1 MKTLP
6 LTIGCYTDTP
16 SKSQGVYQ
24 TQLDLE
30 TGKLL
35 PLELIAE
42 CHNPSF
48 ITATKSGIYT
58 ASEVE
63 QKKLPKLIHIP
74 NVDSQIASNTG
85 LISGDHPCHVAI
97 DPHNKFAITSQ
108 YSSGTFDIF
117 SLSINGNVDKRLKT
131 IKMVGSG
138 PNKERQTSP
147 HAHQCLF
154 LQNSPQFVTVDLGTD
169 RINFYCFDEEQEEFL
184 DEPMQSI
191 KAPAGNGTRHLIFNK
206 AEDKAYVI
214 CELSET
220 ILILEKSLGIWNIV
234 DEVDA
239 LPNMEKGGATAAI
252 KLSPDEQFLYV
263 SCRHQSRISSFSV
276 DSETQKLTFIDSY
289 DVEGKFPRD
298 FHITDNGQ
306 WLVAANQHSNNITSF
321 KRNIEDGSLTYTG
334 YSLDLDAPVCVTQQQ

>member
-63 QKKLPKLIHIP
+63 QKKLPKLIHIS

-169 RINFYCFDEEQEEFL
+169 RINFYCFDEEQEEFF

-206 AEDKAYVI
+206 AEDKAYAI

-239 LPNMEKGGATAAI
+239 LPNMEKGEATAAI

-276 DSETQKLTFIDSY
+276 DSEAQKLTFIDSY
-289 DVEGKFPRD
+289 DTEGKFPRD

>member
-234 DEVDA
+234 DEVEA
-239 LPNMEKGGATAAI
+239 LPNMEKGEAAAAI
-252 KLSPDEQFLYV
+252 KLSPDEQFLYA

>member
-24 TQLDLE
+24 TQLDLG

-85 LISGDHPCHVAI
+85 LISGDYPCHVAI

-117 SLSINGNVDKRLKT
+117 SLSINGNIDKRLKT

-239 LPNMEKGGATAAI
+239 LPNMEKGEAAAAI

-276 DSETQKLTFIDSY
+276 DSEAQKLTFIDSY
-289 DVEGKFPRD
+289 DTEGKFPRD

-321 KRNIEDGSLTYTG
+321 KRNIEEGSLTYTG
-334 YSLDLDAPVCVTQQQ
+334 YSLDLDTPVCVTQQQ

>member
-117 SLSINGNVDKRLKT
+117 SLSINGNIDKRLKT

-138 PNKERQTSP
+138 PNRERQTSP
-147 HAHQCLF
+147 HAHHCLF

-191 KAPAGNGTRHLIFNK
+191 KAPAGNGPRHLIFNK
-206 AEDKAYVI
+206 VEDKAYVI

-263 SCRHQSRISSFSV
+263 SCRHQSRISNFSV
-276 DSETQKLTFIDSY
+276 DSEAQKLTFIDSY
-289 DVEGKFPRD
+289 DTEGKFPRD
-298 FHITDNGQ
+298 FHITDDGQ

-321 KRNIEDGSLTYTG
+321 KRNIEDGSLNYTG

>member
-1 MKTLP
+1 MKTPP

-239 LPNMEKGGATAAI
+239 LPNMEKGEAAAAI

-276 DSETQKLTFIDSY
+276 DSEAQKLTFIDSY
-289 DVEGKFPRD
+289 DTEGKFPRD

-321 KRNIEDGSLTYTG
+321 KRSIEDGSLTYTG

>member
-117 SLSINGNVDKRLKT
+117 SLSINGNIDKRLKT

-154 LQNSPQFVTVDLGTD
+154 LQNSPQFVTVGISAPIEST
-169 RINFYCFDEEQEEFL
+169 
-184 DEPMQSI
+184 SI
-191 KAPAGNGTRHLIFNK
+191 ALT
-206 AEDKAYVI
+206 
-214 CELSET
+214 
-220 ILILEKSLGIWNIV
+220 KS
-234 DEVDA
+234 
-239 LPNMEKGGATAAI
+239 K
-252 KLSPDEQFLYV
+252 K
-263 SCRHQSRISSFSV
+263 SSLMSQC
-276 DSETQKLTFIDSY
+276 SL
-289 DVEGKFPRD
+289 
-298 FHITDNGQ
+298 
-306 WLVAANQHSNNITSF
+306 L
-321 KRNIEDGSLTYTG
+321 KRL
-334 YSLDLDAPVCVTQQQ
+334 

>member
-48 ITATKSGIYT
+48 VTATKSGIYT

-85 LISGDHPCHVAI
+85 LISGAHPCHVAI

-117 SLSINGNVDKRLKT
+117 SLSINGNIDKRLKT

-138 PNKERQTSP
+138 PNKDRQTSP

-169 RINFYCFDEEQEEFL
+169 RINFYYFDEEQEEFL

-234 DEVDA
+234 DEIDA
-239 LPNMEKGGATAAI
+239 LPNMDKGEAAAAI

-263 SCRHQSRISSFSV
+263 SCRHQSRISCFRIDSV
-276 DSETQKLTFIDSY
+276 TQKLIFMDSY

-298 FHITDNGQ
+298 FHITNDGQ
-306 WLVAANQHSNNITSF
+306 WLIAANQHSNNLASF
-321 KRNIEDGSLTYTG
+321 KRNVEDGSLTYTG
-334 YSLDLDAPVCVTQQQ
+334 CSLAIDAPVCVTQQQ

>member
-58 ASEVE
+58 AAEVE
-63 QKKLPKLIHIP
+63 QKKQPKLIHIP
-74 NVDSQIASNTG
+74 NVNSQITCNSG

-117 SLSINGNVDKRLKT
+117 SLSINGNIDKRLKT
-131 IKMVGSG
+131 LKMVGSG
-138 PNKERQTSP
+138 PNKERQTGS
-147 HAHQCLF
+147 HAHQSLF
-154 LQNSPQFVTVDLGTD
+154 LNNSPQFVTVDLGAD

-191 KAPAGNGTRHLIFNK
+191 KVPAGNGPRHLVFNQ
-206 AEDKAYVI
+206 AEDKAYVV

-220 ILILEKSLGIWNIV
+220 ILILEKSLGLWNIV
-234 DEVDA
+234 EEVDA
-239 LPNMEKGGATAAI
+239 LPNTEKGEAAAAI

-263 SCRHQSRISSFSV
+263 SCRHQSRISCFRI
-276 DSETQKLTFIDSY
+276 DSTTQKPIFMDSY
-289 DVEGKFPRD
+289 DIEGKFPRD
-298 FHITDNGQ
+298 FHITNDGQ
-306 WLVAANQHSNNITSF
+306 WLISVNQHSNSITSF
-321 KRNIEDGSLTYTG
+321 TRNIEDGSLTYTG

>member
-184 DEPMQSI
+184 DVPMQSI

-239 LPNMEKGGATAAI
+239 LPNMEKGEAAAAI

-263 SCRHQSRISSFSV
+263 SCRHQSRISSFEV

>member
-117 SLSINGNVDKRLKT
+117 SLSINGNIDKRLKT

-138 PNKERQTSP
+138 PNRERQTSP

-263 SCRHQSRISSFSV
+263 SCRHQSRISCFRI
-276 DSETQKLTFIDSY
+276 DSTTQKLIFMDSY
-289 DVEGKFPRD
+289 DIEGKFPRD
-298 FHITDNGQ
+298 FHITNDGQ
-306 WLVAANQHSNNITSF
+306 WLISANQHSNNLTSF
-321 KRNIEDGSLTYTG
+321 KRNVEDGSLTYTG

>member
-191 KAPAGNGTRHLIFNK
+191 KAPAGNGPRHLIFNK
-206 AEDKAYVI
+206 VEDKAYVI

-234 DEVDA
+234 DEV
-239 LPNMEKGGATAAI
+239 
-252 KLSPDEQFLYV
+252 
-263 SCRHQSRISSFSV
+263 
-276 DSETQKLTFIDSY
+276 
-289 DVEGKFPRD
+289 
-298 FHITDNGQ
+298 
-306 WLVAANQHSNNITSF
+306 
-321 KRNIEDGSLTYTG
+321 
-334 YSLDLDAPVCVTQQQ
+334 

>member
-1 MKTLP
+1 MKTLL

-24 TQLDLE
+24 TQLELE

-48 ITATKSGIYT
+48 VTATKSGIYT

-63 QKKLPKLIHIP
+63 QKKQPQLIHIP
-74 NVDSQIASNTG
+74 NVDSQITSNTG
-85 LISGDHPCHVAI
+85 QISGDHPCHVAI

-117 SLSINGNVDKRLKT
+117 SLSINGNIDKRLKT

-147 HAHQCLF
+147 HAHQCVF
-154 LQNSPQFVTVDLGTD
+154 LQNSPQFVTVDLGID

-191 KAPAGNGTRHLIFNK
+191 KAPAGNGPRHLVFNK
-206 AEDKAYVI
+206 IEDRAYVV

-220 ILILEKSLGIWNIV
+220 ILILKKTLGIWNIV
-234 DEVDA
+234 EEVDA
-239 LPNMEKGGATAAI
+239 LPDMEKGEAVAAV

-263 SCRHQSRISSFSV
+263 SCRHQSRISSFNV
-276 DSETQKLTFIDSY
+276 DSETQKLAFIDSY
-289 DVEGKFPRD
+289 DTEGKFPRD
-298 FHITDNGQ
+298 FHITDDGQ

-321 KRNIEDGSLTYTG
+321 KRNIEDGTLIYTG
-334 YSLDLDAPVCVTQQQ
+334 YSLDLDAPVCVTQHQ

>member
-63 QKKLPKLIHIP
+63 QKKLPKLIQIP

-117 SLSINGNVDKRLKT
+117 SLSINGNIDKRLKT

-239 LPNMEKGGATAAI
+239 LPNMEKGEAAAAI

-276 DSETQKLTFIDSY
+276 DSEAQKLTFIDSY

>member
-117 SLSINGNVDKRLKT
+117 SLSINGNIDKRLKT

-191 KAPAGNGTRHLIFNK
+191 KAPVGNGPRHLIFNK
-206 AEDKAYVI
+206 AEDTAYVI

-263 SCRHQSRISSFSV
+263 SCRHQSRISNFSV
-276 DSETQKLTFIDSY
+276 DSEAQKLTFIDSY
-289 DVEGKFPRD
+289 DTEGKFPRD
-298 FHITDNGQ
+298 FHITDDGQ

-321 KRNIEDGSLTYTG
+321 KRNIEDGSLNYTG

>member
-117 SLSINGNVDKRLKT
+117 SLSINGNIDKRLKT

-239 LPNMEKGGATAAI
+239 LPNMEKGEAAAAI
-252 KLSPDEQFLYV
+252 KLSPDEQFLYA
-263 SCRHQSRISSFSV
+263 SCRHQSRLSSFSV

>member
-6 LTIGCYTDTP
+6 LTLGCYTDTP

-220 ILILEKSLGIWNIV
+220 ILILEKSLGIWNIA

-239 LPNMEKGGATAAI
+239 LPNMEKGEAAAAI

-263 SCRHQSRISSFSV
+263 SCRHQSRISSFCV
-276 DSETQKLTFIDSY
+276 DSEAQKLTFIDSY
-289 DVEGKFPRD
+289 DTEGQFPRD
-298 FHITDNGQ
+298 FHITDDGQ
-306 WLVAANQHSNNITSF
+306 WLIAANQHSNNLTSF
-321 KRNIEDGSLTYTG
+321 KRDIEDGSLIYTG
-334 YSLDLDAPVCVTQQQ
+334 CSLAIDAPVCVTQ

>member
-48 ITATKSGIYT
+48 VTATKSGIYT

-74 NVDSQIASNTG
+74 NVDPQIASNTG

-117 SLSINGNVDKRLKT
+117 SLSINGNIDKRLKT

-239 LPNMEKGGATAAI
+239 LPNMEKGEAAAAI

-276 DSETQKLTFIDSY
+276 DSEAQKLTFIDSY

-321 KRNIEDGSLTYTG
+321 KRNIEDGSLNYTG

>member
-6 LTIGCYTDTP
+6 LTIACYTDTP

-24 TQLDLE
+24 TQLELE

-48 ITATKSGIYT
+48 VTATKSGIYT

-63 QKKLPKLIHIP
+63 QKKQPQLIHIP
-74 NVDSQIASNTG
+74 NVDSQITSNTG
-85 LISGDHPCHVAI
+85 QISGDHPCHVAI

-117 SLSINGNVDKRLKT
+117 SLSINGNIDKRLKT

-147 HAHQCLF
+147 HAHQCVF

-191 KAPAGNGTRHLIFNK
+191 KAPAGNGPRHLVFNK
-206 AEDKAYVI
+206 IEDRAYVV

-220 ILILEKSLGIWNIV
+220 ILILKKTLGIWNIV
-234 DEVDA
+234 EEVDA
-239 LPNMEKGGATAAI
+239 LPDMEKGEAVAAV

-263 SCRHQSRISSFSV
+263 SCRHQSRISSFNV
-276 DSETQKLTFIDSY
+276 DSETQKLAFIDSY
-289 DVEGKFPRD
+289 DTEGKFPRD
-298 FHITDNGQ
+298 FHITDDGQ

-321 KRNIEDGSLTYTG
+321 KRNIEDGTLIYTG
-334 YSLDLDAPVCVTQQQ
+334 YSLDLDAPVCVTQHQ

>member
-117 SLSINGNVDKRLKT
+117 SLSINGNIDKRLKT

-138 PNKERQTSP
+138 LNKERQTSP

-239 LPNMEKGGATAAI
+239 LPNMEKGEAAAAI

-263 SCRHQSRISSFSV
+263 SCRHQSRISSFEV

>member
-48 ITATKSGIYT
+48 VTATKSGIYT

-97 DPHNKFAITSQ
+97 EPHNKFAITSQ

-117 SLSINGNVDKRLKT
+117 SLSINGNIDKRLKT

-234 DEVDA
+234 DEVDT
-239 LPNMEKGGATAAI
+239 LPNMEKGEAAAAI

>member
-85 LISGDHPCHVAI
+85 LISGEHPCHVAI

-117 SLSINGNVDKRLKT
+117 SLSINGNIDKRLKT

-239 LPNMEKGGATAAI
+239 LPNMEKGEAAAAI
-252 KLSPDEQFLYV
+252 KLSPDEQFLYA

>member
-42 CHNPSF
+42 CHSPSF

-85 LISGDHPCHVAI
+85 LISGDHPCHVTI

-117 SLSINGNVDKRLKT
+117 SLSINGNIDKRLKT

-239 LPNMEKGGATAAI
+239 LPNMEKGEAAAAI

-276 DSETQKLTFIDSY
+276 DSEAQKLTFIDSY
-289 DVEGKFPRD
+289 DTEGKFPRD

-321 KRNIEDGSLTYTG
+321 KRSIEDGSLTYTG

>member
-48 ITATKSGIYT
+48 VTATKSGIYT

-117 SLSINGNVDKRLKT
+117 SLSINGNIDKRLKT

-191 KAPAGNGTRHLIFNK
+191 KAPTGNGTRHLIFNK
-206 AEDKAYVI
+206 AEDKAYVV

-220 ILILEKSLGIWNIV
+220 ILILEKSLGLWNIV
-234 DEVDA
+234 EEVDA
-239 LPNMEKGGATAAI
+239 LPNTEKGEAAAAI

-263 SCRHQSRISSFSV
+263 SCRHQSRISCFRI
-276 DSETQKLTFIDSY
+276 DSTTQKLIFMDSY
-289 DVEGKFPRD
+289 DIEGKFPRD
-298 FHITDNGQ
+298 FHITNDGQ
-306 WLVAANQHSNNITSF
+306 WLISANQHSNNLTSF
-321 KRNIEDGSLTYTG
+321 KRNVEDGSLTYTD

>member
-58 ASEVE
+58 ATEVE

-85 LISGDHPCHVAI
+85 LISGDHPCHIAI

-117 SLSINGNVDKRLKT
+117 SLSINGNIDKRLKT
-131 IKMVGSG
+131 IKMVSSG

-239 LPNMEKGGATAAI
+239 LPNMEKGEAAAAI
-252 KLSPDEQFLYV
+252 KLSPDEQFLYA

>member
-48 ITATKSGIYT
+48 VTATKSGIYT

-191 KAPAGNGTRHLIFNK
+191 KAPAGNGPRHLIFNK
-206 AEDKAYVI
+206 VEDKAYVI

-263 SCRHQSRISSFSV
+263 SCRHQSRISNFSV
-276 DSETQKLTFIDSY
+276 DSEAQKLTFIDSY
-289 DVEGKFPRD
+289 DTEGKFPRD
-298 FHITDNGQ
+298 FHITDDGQ

-321 KRNIEDGSLTYTG
+321 KRNIEDGSLNYTG

>member
-24 TQLDLE
+24 TQLDLDS
-30 TGKLL
+30 GKLS
-35 PLELIAE
+35 PLELVAE
-42 CHNPSF
+42 CTNPSF
-48 ITATKSGIYT
+48 VVATQLGIYT
-58 ASEVE
+58 ASEVD
-63 QKKLPKLIHIP
+63 QPKQPQLIHIA
-74 NVDSQIASNTG
+74 NASSKTANNSG
-85 LISGDHPCHVAI
+85 AISGDHPCHITI
-97 DPHNKFAITSQ
+97 DPNHKFAITSQ

-117 SLSINGNVDKRLKT
+117 SLSINGNIDKRLKT

-138 PNKERQTSP
+138 PNKERQTGP

-154 LQNSPQFVTVDLGTD
+154 LQNSPQFVTIDLGAD

-191 KAPAGNGTRHLIFNK
+191 KAPAGNGPRHLIFNK

-220 ILILEKSLGIWNIV
+220 ILILEKVLGVWSIV
-234 DEVDA
+234 EEIDA
-239 LPNMEKGGATAAI
+239 LPNMEKGEATAAI

-263 SCRHQSRISSFSV
+263 SCRHQSRISSFKI
-276 DSETQKLTFIDSY
+276 EPTTKMPIFIDSY
-289 DVEGKFPRD
+289 STEGNFPRD
-298 FHITDNGQ
+298 FHITDCGQ
-306 WLVAANQHSNNITSF
+306 WLIAANQHSNNITSL
-321 KRNIEDGSLTYTG
+321 KRNIEDGSLVYTG
-334 YSLDLDAPVCVTQQQ
+334 YSLELDAPVCVTQQQ

>member
-35 PLELIAE
+35 PLALIAE

-117 SLSINGNVDKRLKT
+117 SLSINGNIDKRLKT

-263 SCRHQSRISSFSV
+263 SCRHQSRISCFRI
-276 DSETQKLTFIDSY
+276 DSTTQKLIFMDSY
-289 DVEGKFPRD
+289 DIEGKFPRD
-298 FHITDNGQ
+298 FHITNDGQ
-306 WLVAANQHSNNITSF
+306 WLISANQHSNNLTSF
-321 KRNIEDGSLTYTG
+321 KRNVEDGSLTYTG

>member
-6 LTIGCYTDTP
+6 LTLGCYTDTP

-220 ILILEKSLGIWNIV
+220 ILILEKSLGIWNIA

-239 LPNMEKGGATAAI
+239 LPNMEKGEAAAAI

-263 SCRHQSRISSFSV
+263 SCRHQSRISSFCV
-276 DSETQKLTFIDSY
+276 DSEAQKLTFIDSY
-289 DVEGKFPRD
+289 DTEGQFPRD
-298 FHITDNGQ
+298 FHITDDGQ
-306 WLVAANQHSNNITSF
+306 WLIAANQHSNNLTSF
-321 KRNIEDGSLTYTG
+321 KRDVEDGSLIYTG
-334 YSLDLDAPVCVTQQQ
+334 CSLAIDAPVCVTQ

>member
-117 SLSINGNVDKRLKT
+117 SLSINGNIDKRLKT

-214 CELSET
+214 GELSET

-239 LPNMEKGGATAAI
+239 LPNMEKGEAAAAI

-276 DSETQKLTFIDSY
+276 DSEAQKLTFIDSY
-289 DVEGKFPRD
+289 DTEGKFPRD

-321 KRNIEDGSLTYTG
+321 KRSIEDGSLTYTG

>member
-117 SLSINGNVDKRLKT
+117 SLSINGNIDKRLKT

-138 PNKERQTSP
+138 PNRERQTSP
-147 HAHQCLF
+147 HAHHCLF

>member
-169 RINFYCFDEEQEEFL
+169 RINFDCFDEEQEEFL

-239 LPNMEKGGATAAI
+239 LPNMEKGEAAAAI

-263 SCRHQSRISSFSV
+263 SCRHQSRISSFKV

-298 FHITDNGQ
+298 FHITANGQ

>member
-85 LISGDHPCHVAI
+85 LISGDHPCHVTI

-117 SLSINGNVDKRLKT
+117 SLSINGNIDKRLKT

-239 LPNMEKGGATAAI
+239 LPNMEKGEAAAAI

-263 SCRHQSRISSFSV
+263 SCRHQSRISSFEV

-289 DVEGKFPRD
+289 DVEGKFPRG